1 MVEAIHASPGSEFT
15 VTKYST
21 LGMINQLQNSLTVT
35 ENGKDAGVLSL
46 TYTGEDREQIR
57 DILNSIARNY
67 QEQNIER
74 KSAEASKTS
83 LSSRN
88 SYRKYVAASM
98 LPKTN

>member
-1 MVEAIHASPGSEFT
+1 
-15 VTKYST
+15 
-21 LGMINQLQNSLTVT
+21 MINQLQNSLTVT

-67 QEQNIER
+67 QDKILSANRR
-74 KSAEASKTS
+74 KRRKAS

-88 SYRKYVAASM
+88 SYRKYVAALM
-98 LPKTN
+98 LPKQTECLPSG

>member
-74 KSAEASKTS
+74 KSAEASKS
-83 LSSRN
+83 PLSSRN
-88 SYRKYVAASM
+88 SYRKYVAALM

>member
-46 TYTGEDREQIR
+46 TYTVKIANRSATFLTASPVTIR
-57 DILNSIARNY
+57 SKILSANR
-67 QEQNIER
+67 R
-74 KSAEASKTS
+74 KRRKAS

-88 SYRKYVAASM
+88 SYRKYVAALM

>member
-1 MVEAIHASPGSEFT
+1 MVEAIHARPGSEFT

-67 QEQNIER
+67 QEQILSANRR
-74 KSAEASKTS
+74 KRRKAS

-88 SYRKYVAASM
+88 SYRKYVAALM

>member
-74 KSAEASKTS
+74 NRRKRRKAS